1 MKNEVST
8 EQLQKRLA
16 EVKAEQ
22 RQTQAA
28 IAGFDAS
35 ITASQA
41 AMKSAQARYDLRG
54 DDAAKDEVTE
64 QRSLIQVN
72 EERRRR
78 AQEQLAEFPARIEAI
93 RREIGVIGYR
103 EDLRRLIV
111 LRQAEVETFNLAE
124 QTILDAIET
133 WRNFISAKEQRA
145 QLART
150 CENFARA
157 NSLPI
162 PHSGAFGH
170 PLPSEVWFTSPGM
183 MAQVQAMFDKARR
196 EIPA

>member
-16 EVKAEQ
+16 EIQAEQ
-22 RQTQAA
+22 RQTQTA

-35 ITASQA
+35 ITASQS
-41 AMKSAQARYDLRG
+41 AMKAAQARYDLRG

-64 QRSLIQVN
+64 QRSLIVVN

-111 LRQAEVETFNLAE
+111 LRQAEVEAFNLAE
-124 QTILDAIET
+124 QTMLDSIES

-150 CENFARA
+150 CENLARA

-170 PLPSEVWFTSPGM
+170 PLPSEVWFNSPGM

-196 EIPA
+196 DIPS